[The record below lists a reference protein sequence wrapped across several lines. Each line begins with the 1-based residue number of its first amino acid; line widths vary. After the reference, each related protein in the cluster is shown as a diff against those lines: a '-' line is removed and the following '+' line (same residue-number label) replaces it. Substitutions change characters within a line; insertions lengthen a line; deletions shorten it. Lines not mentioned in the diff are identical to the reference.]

1 VTQDALTELIESR
14 LREALSPTELQV
26 WDDSDAHKGHAGAA
40 KGGGHFEVLI
50 TSDRFAGLRPIARH
64 RLVYDALGDLMRSR
78 IHALS
83 INAKTPDE
91 SL

>member
-14 LREALSPTELQV
+14 LREALSPIELQV

-50 TSDRFAGLRPIARH
+50 TSDRFSGLRPIARH
-64 RLVYDALGDLMRSR
+64 RLVYDALGDLMHSR

>member
-1 VTQDALTELIESR
+1 MTQDALTEIIESR
-14 LREALSPTELQV
+14 LRVALSPTELQV

-50 TSDRFAGLRPIARH
+50 TSDRFSGLRPIARH

-83 INAKTPDE
+83 INAKTPEE

>member
-1 VTQDALTELIESR
+1 MTQDALTEIIESR

-50 TSDRFAGLRPIARH
+50 TSDRFSGLRPIARH

>member
-50 TSDRFAGLRPIARH
+50 TSDRFSGLRPIARH
-64 RLVYDALGDLMRSR
+64 RLVYDALDDLMRSR

-83 INAKTPDE
+83 INAKTPEE

>member
-1 VTQDALTELIESR
+1 MTQDALTEIIESR

-50 TSDRFAGLRPIARH
+50 TSDRFSGLRPIARH
-64 RLVYDALGDLMRSR
+64 RLVYDALGDLMRSQ

-83 INAKTPDE
+83 INAKTPEE

>member
-1 VTQDALTELIESR
+1 MTQDALTEIIESR

-50 TSDRFAGLRPIARH
+50 TSDRFSGLRPIARH
-64 RLVYDALGDLMRSR
+64 RLVYDALGDLMHSR

>member
-50 TSDRFAGLRPIARH
+50 TSDRFSGLRPIARH
-64 RLVYDALGDLMRSR
+64 RLVYDALGDLMHSR

>member
-1 VTQDALTELIESR
+1 MTQDALTEIIESR

-50 TSDRFAGLRPIARH
+50 TSDRFSGLRPIARH
-64 RLVYDALGDLMRSR
+64 RLVYDALGDLMPSR

>member
-1 VTQDALTELIESR
+1 MTQDALTELIESR

-26 WDDSDAHKGHAGAA
+26 WDDSDAHEGHAGAA

-50 TSDRFAGLRPIARH
+50 TSDRFSGLRPIARH
-64 RLVYDALGDLMRSR
+64 RLVYDALGDLMHSR

-83 INAKTPDE
+83 INAKTPEE

>member
-1 VTQDALTELIESR
+1 MTQDALTEIIESR

-50 TSDRFAGLRPIARH
+50 TSDRFSGLRPIARH
-64 RLVYDALGDLMRSR
+64 RLVYDALGDLMHSQ

-83 INAKTPDE
+83 INAKTPEE

>member
-1 VTQDALTELIESR
+1 MTQDALTEIIESR

-50 TSDRFAGLRPIARH
+50 TSDRFSGLRPIARH
-64 RLVYDALGDLMRSR
+64 RLVYDALGDLMHSQ